1 MYLCVCIYIYSYV
14 TVIKE
19 KEVVN
24 VQESREIY
32 GSISKNDRG
41 RGK

>member
-1 MYLCVCIYIYSYV
+1 MCMYIYIYSYV

-24 VQESREIY
+24 VQESREIH